1 VRATDCCSSCV
12 DYEEYVY
19 SIEATATEDEAL
31 ESVDNEEKVTAA
43 APETEEEEVDAHEKA

>member
-1 VRATDCCSSCV
+1 MRATDCCSSCV